1 MRDVVDLNAVY
12 LAGNL
17 VADPEVR
24 YVPSGDA
31 VANLRLAV
39 NRRWRSQ
46 TGEQREE
53 TLFVT
58 VVAWGRQAETCGEY
72 LRKGSPVLVEGWL
85 QQRSWETQEGDK
97 RSVVEV
103 RARRIQFLGGRGAA
117 PPEEIDES
125 YEE

>member
-1 MRDVVDLNAVY
+1 VASLNAVY

-17 VADPEVR
+17 CADPEVR

-39 NRRWRSQ
+39 TRRYRTQS
-46 TGEQREE
+46 GEQKDE
-53 TLFVT
+53 TLFIT
-58 VVAWGRQAETCGEY
+58 VVAWGRQAEVCGEY
-72 LRKGSPVLVEGWL
+72 LRKGSPVLVEGQL

-103 RARRIQFLGGRGAA
+103 RARRVQFIGGKGTASA
-117 PPEEIDES
+117 EEGEES
-125 YEE
+125 FEE